1 MSAEQL
7 ADLRHLAHVY
17 RARST
22 RPLTPDWSAERK
34 RQDTRHADTLE
45 AALAALTNPKQEG

>member
-7 ADLRHLAHVY
+7 ADLRHLAQIY
-17 RARST
+17 RARSA

-34 RQDTRHADTLE
+34 RMDARHADTLE
-45 AALAALTNPKQEG
+45 AAMVALAPTKET